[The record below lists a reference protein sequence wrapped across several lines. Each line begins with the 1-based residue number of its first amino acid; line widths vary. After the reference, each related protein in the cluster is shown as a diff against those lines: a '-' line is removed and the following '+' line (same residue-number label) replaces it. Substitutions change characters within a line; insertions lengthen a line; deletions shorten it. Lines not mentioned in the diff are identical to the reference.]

1 MKQKVSKVLVAI
13 DGSDHSLRA
22 AEYALKIAKNY
33 GSKLFAVTVTYIP
46 EKYKVSEQELIEHPP
61 SGHLK
66 MEEAETW
73 FEKFTQRAKQS
84 GIQLRAELLNSHRP
98 VDYVIL
104 EYAEKEGI
112 DLIVIGTRGTSG
124 PSKLLLGSVA
134 SRVITYSH
142 CPILAVK

>member
-1 MKQKVSKVLVAI
+1 MKQKPSKVLVAI

-22 AEYALKIAKNY
+22 AEYALKIAKY
-33 GSKLFAVTVTYIP
+33 CVSRLYAVTVTYIP

-61 SGHLK
+61 GGYSK
-66 MEEAETW
+66 MKEAETW
-73 FEKFTQRAKQS
+73 FETFSQRTKQS

-112 DLIVIGTRGTSG
+112 DLIVIGTRGTTGSRN
-124 PSKLLLGSVA
+124 LLLGSVA

-142 CPILAVK
+142 CPVLAVK